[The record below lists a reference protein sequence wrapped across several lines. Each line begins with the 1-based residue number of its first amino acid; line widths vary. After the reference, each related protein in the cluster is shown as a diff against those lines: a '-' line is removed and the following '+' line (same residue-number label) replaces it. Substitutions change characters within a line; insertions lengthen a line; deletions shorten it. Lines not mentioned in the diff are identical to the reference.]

1 MWQEIIVGLC
11 VLGALVFLL
20 RRWLPGG
27 QRKSASCGSGCGGC
41 DSANTS
47 KSCSTENMKPTSSR

>member
-27 QRKSASCGSGCGGC
+27 QRKAAGCGSACGGC
-41 DSANTS
+41 DSAS
-47 KSCSTENMKPTSSR
+47 KNCSTEDLKSTSSR